1 MRREAQSNEANPMRP
16 RQRRK
21 AWLTA
26 GLALLVVAVFARRI
40 IQMSGGVR
48 SGRSASVSEAEEAS
62 RRGAKVFLSHC
73 SVCHSRDTDDVIVGP
88 SLKNYFQRPA
98 PALSNGTAAPQT
110 DAAIRDLLQHGT
122 RDMPPIS
129 QDLSEQETAD
139 LLVFLHT
146 L

>member
-1 MRREAQSNEANPMRP
+1 MRP

-40 IQMSGGVR
+40 IQISGGSR
-48 SGRSASVSEAEEAS
+48 SDRAASVSGVSVTTARADAGK
-62 RRGAKVFLSHC
+62 RGAAVFLKHC

-88 SLKNYFQRPA
+88 SLKNYFQRSA

-129 QDLSEQETAD
+129 QDLSGQETSD